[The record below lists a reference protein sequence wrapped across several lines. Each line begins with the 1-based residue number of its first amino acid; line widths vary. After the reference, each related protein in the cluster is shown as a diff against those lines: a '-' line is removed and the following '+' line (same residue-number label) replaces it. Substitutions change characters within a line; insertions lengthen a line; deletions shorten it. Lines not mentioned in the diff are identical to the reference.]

1 MCVKIAKQSISG
13 PGLTMRAALLCIP
26 ALCRA
31 DSCGPFDFK
40 PFALELN
47 SIAPLITAS
56 DRTQTASPKIRDW
69 RAIDGAPMSRMP
81 FLFAVHFRRPGVAQF
96 LAGSVHSGFYFPDL
110 PHLTSNSAFSL
121 FTWTGDV
128 ISICSQPL

>member
-1 MCVKIAKQSISG
+1 M
-13 PGLTMRAALLCIP
+13 P
-26 ALCRA
+26 
-31 DSCGPFDFK
+31 
-40 PFALELN
+40 
-47 SIAPLITAS
+47 S
-56 DRTQTASPKIRDW
+56 DRTTLSLRVQASIGAGPATASRN
-69 RAIDGAPMSRMP
+69 AAYGYAS
-81 FLFAVHFRRPGVAQF
+81 QF